1 MQAIDTNILV
11 FAKIRSSPHHSLARK
26 ILAELAEGSMPWAI
40 PWPCVYEFL
49 RVVTHPRV
57 YHPPVPVKVALQD
70 LRRILDSPTLILLH
84 ETAKHPEVMM
94 SVIEEAGVSGNLVH
108 DAHIAALCIEHGI
121 SEFVTGDQDF
131 SRFPSLSIKNPFV
144 RP

>member
-11 FAKIRSSPHHSLARK
+11 FAEIRSSPHHTLARK
-26 ILAELAEGSMPWAI
+26 ILTELAEGAVPWAI

-49 RVVTHPRV
+49 RIVTHPRV

-70 LRRILDSPTLILLH
+70 LRRILDSPMLILLH
-84 ETAKHPEVMM
+84 ETANHPEVMM
-94 SVIEEAGVSGNLVH
+94 SVIQEAGVSGNLVH

-121 SEFVTGDQDF
+121 SQFVTGDRDF
-131 SRFPSLSIKNPFV
+131 SRFASLSVKNPFA
-144 RP
+144 